1 MDFTRNA
8 LLMLLL
14 FWGMQIVGSWIQ
26 WKHYRVAL
34 SDASS
39 RWKDG
44 FLGMG
49 QSRPRFGAGAVVML
63 EVAPDLRVRR
73 LQVMTG
79 LSVFARFRSDDTVRG
94 WSLEQLAQRH
104 AEGPRD
110 TQLARAVRQAIQQ
123 VEEVHQRQS

>member
-8 LLMLLL
+8 LLMLML
-14 FWGMQIVGSWIQ
+14 FWGLQIVGSWLQ

-49 QSRPRFGAGAVVML
+49 QARPRFGAGAVVML

-73 LQVMTG
+73 LQAMTG
-79 LSVFARFRSDDTVRG
+79 LSVFARFRSDDTVCG

-104 AEGPRD
+104 TASPHD